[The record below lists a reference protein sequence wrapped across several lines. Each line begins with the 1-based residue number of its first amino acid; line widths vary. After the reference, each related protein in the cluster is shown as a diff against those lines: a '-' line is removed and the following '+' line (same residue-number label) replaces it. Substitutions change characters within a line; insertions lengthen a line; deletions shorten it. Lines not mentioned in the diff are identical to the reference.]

1 MVLADRTR
9 WKRQMKPRSE
19 KGLGLFKRRLN
30 SLNAEGFPSW
40 RDAAIVSDASL
51 SASGGLL
58 GDSRLL
64 EESSSRFFLWRC
76 RRYDDRRLDNLT
88 PEAATRS

>member
-1 MVLADRTR
+1 
-9 WKRQMKPRSE
+9 MKPRSE
-19 KGLGLFKRRLN
+19 NGFDLLKRRLT
-30 SLNAEGFPSW
+30 SLNAEDSLRG
-40 RDAAIVSDASL
+40 ATQLLSDVSL

-58 GDSRLL
+58 GDSRRLL

-76 RRYDDRRLDNLT
+76 RRYDDRRLDNLR